1 MSLIPLPTLVQ
12 AARALAW
19 THYGAV
25 VRLATLD
32 GVTWTCTAIDPE
44 TYAHDESAPTGTA
57 ETPEGAVMLFVDGLH
72 DVDTRC
78 ATLAADL
85 ATLAA
90 EYPGGLVLDAP
101 GDDSIAAERPL
112 PHAIGDR

>member
-1 MSLIPLPTLVQ
+1 MSPLPLPTLVQ

-32 GVTWTCTAIDPE
+32 GETWTCTAIDPE
-44 TYAHDESAPTGTA
+44 TYAHDESAPTGTDTA
-57 ETPEGAVMLFVDGLH
+57 PEGAVMAFVEGLH
-72 DVDTRC
+72 DLDARC
-78 ATLAADL
+78 AELAADL

-101 GDDSIAAERPL
+101 GDELAAERPL
-112 PHAIGDR
+112 PHAIGGA

>member
-32 GVTWTCTAIDPE
+32 GETWTCTAIDPE
-44 TYAHDESAPTGTA
+44 TGAHDESAPTGTA
-57 ETPEGAVMLFVDGLH
+57 ETPEGAVLTFVDGLH

-78 ATLAADL
+78 AELAADL

-90 EYPGGLVLDAP
+90 EYPDGVVLDAP
-101 GDDSIAAERPL
+101 GDELAAERPL
-112 PHAIGDR
+112 PHAAGGA